1 MAVYGVCIIQVVN
14 RADNSLVRM
23 TLNGKGSQTV
33 FRLEPEDAQQLVNAM
48 LDDSFIRLRQRSKVE
63 GNTMRL
69 RD

>member
-1 MAVYGVCIIQVVN
+1 VAVYGVCTIQAVN

-23 TLNGKGSQTV
+23 TLNGKGSQSV
-33 FRLEPEDAQQLVNAM
+33 FWFELEDAQQLVNAL
-48 LDDSFIRLRQRSKVE
+48 LDDRFIRLRENSKVE